1 MNKIKNWR
9 RTILCTQCDKNEL
22 QVNGKIKAL
31 NVREEKISMLQ
42 LLLATSSG
50 LLTRSNCISD
60 KTLLLARSYL
70 PIIQFW
76 MNENKDGG
84 LILDADSSKVLRDF
98 SRTSRCGEIAQGI
111 NYIIA
116 KRLMR
121 SSSGAWVNAIYDYDD
136 YIESQCAISSKYSGR
151 KPDYVLVYQDGTVG
165 VLESKGSLGNEKI
178 SSMRSGLEQCK
189 NGAKFLNDHKI
200 ACCNSYVGLVLMAQN
215 KKRDC
220 VNAYFADPING
231 HTYQYVIPQNA
242 WMYEYAKFFYLAGDY
257 NAAESLIRGEV
268 LSDNIQR
275 PTLEML
281 CATNDSP
288 INWSMQFERNSSF
301 LQKKDYII
309 GQWDVVTGMHGEIT
323 KIVMG
328 VTENTMKILRGIPE
342 KIEDN
347 AELQNKYELDYIEN
361 NSDSIYTEYGELFPD
376 GTFLFIVYA
385 DEEFN
390 KYNME

>member
-1 MNKIKNWR
+1 M
-9 RTILCTQCDKNEL
+9 CTQCDKNEL

-50 LLTRSNCISD
+50 LLTKSNCISD

-347 AELQNKYELDYIEN
+347 AELQNKYELDCIEN

-390 KYNME
+390 KYDME

>member
-1 MNKIKNWR
+1 M
-9 RTILCTQCDKNEL
+9 CTQCDKNEL

-376 GTFLFIVYA
+376 GTFLFIVYML
-385 DEEFN
+385 N
-390 KYNME
+390 LLTRC

>member
-376 GTFLFIVYA
+376 GTFLFIVYML
-385 DEEFN
+385 N
-390 KYNME
+390 LLTRC

>member
-1 MNKIKNWR
+1 M
-9 RTILCTQCDKNEL
+9 CTQCDKNEL

>member
-1 MNKIKNWR
+1 M
-9 RTILCTQCDKNEL
+9 CTQCDKNEL

-50 LLTRSNCISD
+50 LLTKSNCISD

-76 MNENKDGG
+76 TNENKDGG

-178 SSMRSGLEQCK
+178 YSMLSGLEQCK
-189 NGAKFLNDHKI
+189 IGAKFLNDHEI

-220 VNAYFADPING
+220 VNAYFADPKNEC
-231 HTYQYVIPQNA
+231 TYPYVIPYNA

-390 KYNME
+390 KYKER